1 MSKNGVNYMKVE
13 AIGNLN
19 LSKNYNFGT
28 REKTHEGDKVDNHR
42 DSSMMTKVPLIVLLA
57 MNPATLNSAIPMS
70 PDFDNPNQ
78 IVMLAPQVKKDELSY
93 TTFQEAQQSEYPY
106 GWASLEYYM
115 IKKVISGKNSFFSYD
130 ILFTTS
136 KNAGIDPEKEITDIF
151 MIKKGARTAK
161 SEYTKPPKIE
171 GVVHHKLQDGRE
183 FYTVKLFERS
193 LDQDGIEIGAMRYET
208 RIDNESAKEL
218 VKLLTNQTRWEN
230 TTLIKLT
237 ETDTP
242 SIMKPIKY

>member
-1 MSKNGVNYMKVE
+1 MKVD
-13 AIGNLN
+13 AVRNLN
-19 LSKNYNFGT
+19 VVHNYNFGAK
-28 REKTHEGDKVDNHR
+28 EKVEKGSGTDIRRN
-42 DSSMMTKVPLIVLLA
+42 SSMMTKVPVIVLLA
-57 MNPATLNSAIPMS
+57 MNPATLNSAIPQMS
-70 PDFDNPNQ
+70 EIGNQDQ
-78 IVMLAPQVKKDELSY
+78 IVMLTQPTERNESVYVTSPAIE
-93 TTFQEAQQSEYPY
+93 QEEQSEYPF
-106 GWASLEYYM
+106 GWASLDYYT
-115 IKKVISGKNSFFSYD
+115 IKKVISGKNSFFNYD

-237 ETDTP
+237 ESNTP